1 MWDGLHP
8 WHLRSK
14 VIVNISPS
22 FAVTILALLSSGHRN
37 ASIPKVYTGSF
48 GKREMTVFGRHVH
61 SPLQVSATA
70 WAILSG
76 MLAVDD
82 NGLPLMSPVLCINS
96 CL

>member
-1 MWDGLHP
+1 MRDGLHP

-48 GKREMTVFGRHVH
+48 GRHVH